1 MDYWLTDSLLH
12 PEDTTE
18 KFTEELYRLPVFYQ
32 FPVKENLP
40 QVNDPPSA
48 RNGYVTFASFNKP
61 EKINEQ
67 VIALWARV
75 LTAIPHSRLLLKYFN
90 LYSEPA
96 LRDRWVEKFA
106 EHGIE
111 ADRLILKASADAAKS
126 HLALVGEADIALDPF
141 PFNGATTTYES
152 LIMGVPVI
160 TLRGKHFV
168 DRVAGS
174 ILTHCGHSEL
184 VAETSEDYVTLAR
197 ELAGDPVR
205 LSDLRRS
212 LREEFFSSTLSDGVS
227 YTLSVEEGFR
237 DMWRKWCEKT
247 A

>member
-1 MDYWLTDSLLH
+1 
-12 PEDTTE
+12 
-18 KFTEELYRLPVFYQ
+18 
-32 FPVKENLP
+32 
-40 QVNDPPSA
+40 
-48 RNGYVTFASFNKP
+48 
-61 EKINEQ
+61 
-67 VIALWARV
+67 
-75 LTAIPHSRLLLKYFN
+75 
-90 LYSEPA
+90 A